1 MKYKIIESFDPYAG
15 DALTNKVN
23 EHIAEGWQPVGQA
36 AVAYDHNKQTVKMY
50 QTMIKEEDK

>member
-1 MKYKIIESFDPYAG
+1 MRYKIIESFDPYAG

-36 AVAYDHNKQTVKMY
+36 TVAYDHNKQTVKMY
-50 QTMIKEEDK
+50 QTMIKED

>member
-23 EHIAEGWQPVGQA
+23 AHIAEGWEPVGQA

-50 QTMIKEEDK
+50 QTMIKED